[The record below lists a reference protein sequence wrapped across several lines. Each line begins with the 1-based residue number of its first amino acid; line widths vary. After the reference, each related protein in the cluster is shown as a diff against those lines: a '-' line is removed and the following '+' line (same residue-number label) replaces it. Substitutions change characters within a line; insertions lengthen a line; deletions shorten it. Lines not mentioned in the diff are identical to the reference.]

1 MAWRGHR
8 GALRL
13 PEGRRL
19 DGERPGCPRADVK
32 LHSVI
37 RRRTK
42 RALGVARTNGPIELP
57 ADVTSESLSA
67 RGGQPSLTGATLWF
81 TGLPSSGKS
90 TIAHEVFQRLLQRGL
105 PVELLDGAEVRESLS
120 RGLSFSREDRE
131 EHIRR
136 MGYVAKLL
144 SRNGVI
150 AICAAVSPYRATR
163 DEVRRNTTRFVEVYV
178 ECPVAV
184 AEQRDTDGWYARA
197 RRGEVEEFTGVNAP
211 YEAPV
216 APEVHIH
223 SDQESVYEAA
233 ARVMSRLEE
242 LHIIPRADEGRTQ
255 DEIRRRL
262 AELGYI

>member
-1 MAWRGHR
+1 MNG
-8 GALRL
+8 
-13 PEGRRL
+13 
-19 DGERPGCPRADVK
+19 
-32 LHSVI
+32 I
-37 RRRTK
+37 R
-42 RALGVARTNGPIELP
+42 
-57 ADVTSESLSA
+57 
-67 RGGQPSLTGATLWF
+67 GATLWF

-90 TIAHEVFQRLLQRGL
+90 TIARAVFHRLLDRGL
-105 PVELLDGAEVRESLS
+105 AVELLDGAEVRESLS

-178 ECPVAV
+178 ECPVDV
-184 AEQRDTDGWYARA
+184 AEARDTDGWYARA

-211 YEAPV
+211 YEPPV

-223 SDQESVYEAA
+223 SDRESVDAA
-233 ARVMSRLEE
+233 ADKVIARLEE
-242 LHIIPRADEGRTQ
+242 LHVVAREVDERTQ
-255 DEIRRRL
+255 DEMRKRL
-262 AELGYI
+262 AALGYS